1 MSDHGISINVDYTR
15 KDFISAY
22 LLICCQKNWREN
34 FKFSLLPVLL
44 ICGYLTF
51 VLSDASSINLNFL
64 YYIFAMIILLLLL
77 NIGSIVSYFSAR
89 RAFKNFNMRDLNNIV
104 LSADRDGINEKTN
117 VSDGHLDWE
126 FFVEAFENHE
136 LIVVRLKSSQLFIF
150 PKRCF
155 SNAENIISFRELLKA
170 NVPEY
175 KRVK

>member
-1 MSDHGISINVDYTR
+1 
-15 KDFISAY
+15 
-22 LLICCQKNWREN
+22 
-34 FKFSLLPVLL
+34 
-44 ICGYLTF
+44 
-51 VLSDASSINLNFL
+51 
-64 YYIFAMIILLLLL
+64 MIILLWLFK
-77 NIGSIVSYFSAR
+77 IGSIVSYFSAR

-126 FFVEAFENHE
+126 IFVEAFENHE
-136 LIVVRLKSSQLFIF
+136 LIVIRLKSSQLFIF
-150 PKRCF
+150 TKSCF